1 MNTVEQLRRAIA
13 IARERELARLRSS
26 PIVRR
31 VDAKRGKIVTRR
43 MRAKSSSSMMDMGEP
58 KGHRRL
64 PLYPDERTKA
74 LFTAYNG
81 RK

>member
-1 MNTVEQLRRAIA
+1 MTTTEQLRRAVSL
-13 IARERELARLRSS
+13 ARERELARLRSS

-31 VDAKRGKIVTRR
+31 VDAKRGKVVTRR

-58 KGHRRL
+58 RGHKRL

-74 LFTAYNG
+74 LFNAYKG